1 MICAFTGHR
10 PQRLPWGGRED
21 DPRCQALKILLG
33 SAVAEAVARGC
44 DTFLCG
50 MALGCDT
57 YFAEAVLE
65 KKQTDP
71 SLRLVAMLP
80 CPEQA
85 SRWPER
91 DRRRYEAL
99 LARCDETRVLE
110 PSYSEGCM
118 LRRNYAM
125 VQEAQLLISVF
136 DGRPGGTASTVH
148 YAEKQGVEILSVWM

>member
-1 MICAFTGHR
+1 
-10 PQRLPWGGRED
+10 
-21 DPRCQALKILLG
+21 
-33 SAVAEAVARGC
+33 
-44 DTFLCG
+44 
-50 MALGCDT
+50 
-57 YFAEAVLE
+57 
-65 KKQTDP
+65 
-71 SLRLVAMLP
+71 MLP

-136 DGRPGGTASTVH
+136 DGRPGGTASTVR
-148 YAEKQGVEILSVWM
+148 YAEKQGVEILPVWM